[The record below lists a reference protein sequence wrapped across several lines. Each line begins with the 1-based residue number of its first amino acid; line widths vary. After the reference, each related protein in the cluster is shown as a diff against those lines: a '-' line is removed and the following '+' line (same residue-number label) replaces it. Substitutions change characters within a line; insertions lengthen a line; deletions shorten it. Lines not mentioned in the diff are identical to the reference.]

1 MNVTC
6 QDCRSVFR
14 VDPAK
19 VPASGVRARC
29 SVCGALIRIASPAA
43 TPVLD
48 TVRTATPAV
57 VTAGASSGWGTPT
70 DATTV
75 TPPRGATPSVL
86 PAFDASTPAAS
97 LPTVE
102 VRDTSDVPTPTH
114 TATYETPAM
123 PPATIAMSASEGAE
137 QPTNVTEPTTAA
149 PTPVVAAAAIP
160 TPPMVPALPTPVVT
174 TATSA
179 PDAMASLP
187 TPVEP
192 STPVAMPTL
201 PTPVFD
207 AAAPVQAPP
216 TPSVPLRPLVPPPP
230 ISPAQLVTPAAPAPV
245 AAPAP
250 ATAPGA
256 VGKRVINPFLKSDPQ
271 TRARRLARA
280 LVSDMVAYQ
289 PQKRADA
296 LANGTLKQVFRDEIR
311 RSYDE
316 YVDQVGREL
325 AESTTH
331 FQDALNEV
339 LAEGRPLF

>member
-1 MNVTC
+1 
-6 QDCRSVFR
+6 

-48 TVRTATPAV
+48 TVRVPTPAG
-57 VTAGASSGWGTPT
+57 VTAGGGGWGTP
-70 DATTV
+70 AGSGTV
-75 TPPRGATPSVL
+75 TPARGVTPPAL
-86 PAFDASTPAAS
+86 PAFDPSTPAGS
-97 LPTVE
+97 LPPIDATPMRE
-102 VRDTSDVPTPTH
+102 DFPPTPTFV
-114 TATYETPAM
+114 TPAL
-123 PPATIAMSASEGAE
+123 PSPAIPTPVAAPTIPTPATSLPVAFPTPVAPAAAM
-137 QPTNVTEPTTAA
+137 PTPTTMPTPVEATPVAMPTPMTAA
-149 PTPVVAAAAIP
+149 PTPV
-160 TPPMVPALPTPVVT
+160 PP
-174 TATSA
+174 
-179 PDAMASLP
+179 
-187 TPVEP
+187 
-192 STPVAMPTL
+192 
-201 PTPVFD
+201 
-207 AAAPVQAPP
+207 PP

-230 ISPAQLVTPAAPAPV
+230 MSPAQLVTPAAPAP

-250 ATAPGA
+250 ARPAAA
-256 VGKRVINPFLKSDPQ
+256 VGPDGKRVINPFLKSDPQ

-325 AESTTH
+325 AESTTY
-331 FQDALNEV
+331 FQEALNEV